1 MSREL
6 IKKFKFQNIFCFA
19 SFTSVLKSLLSLKGL
34 SSEKQEKWKLELQS
48 KKNKNKFPRTPHEEM
63 LIGL

>member
-6 IKKFKFQNIFCFA
+6 IKKFKIQNIFCFA

-34 SSEKQEKWKLELQS
+34 GSEKQEQWKFKLQS
-48 KKNKNKFPRTPHEEM
+48 KKKKVP
-63 LIGL
+63 